1 MVSSSDDGIL
11 MVDTR
16 ERRVVENQRMI
27 DMWKIPQNIVQNG
40 DEEEKIKYVMSAIK
54 EPRRFYD
61 MIVRVYNHPG
71 ETVRGEFEL
80 ADGTVVDAGSHP
92 VLGKEGQHFGRIWK
106 FRDITEMRRYWD
118 MLEALSTT
126 DGLTGLSNRRRFD
139 EFLEREWRRS
149 MRQHSCISL
158 ILMDIDYFK
167 EYNDFYGHLAGDEC
181 LKRVA
186 GVLLNVVRRAGD
198 LAARYGGEEFACIL
212 PDTDA
217 EGAMVVAAR
226 IMEGLEG
233 LAIAHVRSPSVDH
246 VTMCCGVAT
255 LVPEKEQ
262 TASELIRVSDRLL
275 YAAKEE
281 GRNRIK
287 NWPFTK
293 GTPVPTG
300 TGYNPGRKDGI
311 DFTNF
316 GLA

>member
-1 MVSSSDDGIL
+1 
-11 MVDTR
+11 
-16 ERRVVENQRMI
+16 
-27 DMWKIPQNIVQNG
+27 
-40 DEEEKIKYVMSAIK
+40 
-54 EPRRFYD
+54 
-61 MIVRVYNHPG
+61 
-71 ETVRGEFEL
+71 
-80 ADGTVVDAGSHP
+80 
-92 VLGKEGQHFGRIWK
+92 
-106 FRDITEMRRYWD
+106 

-126 DGLTGLSNRRRFD
+126 DGLTGISNRRRFD

-149 MRQHSCISL
+149 MRQHSCISI

-186 GVLLNVVRRAGD
+186 GVLQNVVRRAGD

-217 EGAMVVAAR
+217 EGAMVVANR
-226 IMEGLEG
+226 IMKSLED

-262 TASELIRVSDRLL
+262 NASELIRVSDRLL

-300 TGYNPGRKDGI
+300 TDCKPGRKDGI